1 MTRPRALINPA
12 MRWESLGL
20 AAALAAAG
28 CATKNGAYDAS
39 EQPPAASGVAAHS
52 PQPPAVIVTPATG
65 NRGRITSVNP
75 TARHVVVSY
84 ALGIALPLVDQKLF
98 VYRAG
103 LKVAELKVSK
113 ERIDVNLVADITS
126 GECRVGDE
134 VRPD

>member
-1 MTRPRALINPA
+1 
-12 MRWESLGL
+12 MRWESLWL
-20 AAALAAAG
+20 AGALAAAG
-28 CATKNGAYDAS
+28 CATKKSIYDAS
-39 EQPPAASGVAAHS
+39 EQPPVTPGVNAAS
-52 PQPPAVIVTPATG
+52 PKPPTVIVTPATG
-65 NRGRITSVNP
+65 TRGRITSVNL

-84 ALGIALPLVDQKLF
+84 PIGVPLPVVDQKLF

-126 GECRVGDE
+126 GECRAGDE

>member
-1 MTRPRALINPA
+1 
-12 MRWESLGL
+12 MRWESLWL
-20 AAALAAAG
+20 AGALAAAG
-28 CATKNGAYDAS
+28 CATKKSIYDAS
-39 EQPPAASGVAAHS
+39 EQPPVTPGVNAAS
-52 PQPPAVIVTPATG
+52 PKPPTVIVTPATG
-65 NRGRITSVNP
+65 TRGRVTSVNL

-84 ALGIALPLVDQKLF
+84 PIGVPLPVVDQKLF

-126 GECRVGDE
+126 GECRAGDE

>member
-1 MTRPRALINPA
+1 
-12 MRWESLGL
+12 MRWESLWL
-20 AAALAAAG
+20 AAALMAAG
-28 CATKNGAYDAS
+28 CATKKNVYGTS
-39 EQPPAASGVAAHS
+39 EQPPMTPGVAATS
-52 PQPPAVIVTPATG
+52 PKPPAVIVTPATG
-65 NRGRITSVNP
+65 NRGRVTSVNP

-84 ALGIALPLVDQKLF
+84 ALGIPLPLVDQKLF

-113 ERIDVNLVADITS
+113 ERIDVNLVADIAS

>member
-1 MTRPRALINPA
+1 
-12 MRWESLGL
+12 MRWESIGL
-20 AAALAAAG
+20 ALALAAAG
-28 CATKNGAYDAS
+28 CATRQRGYDIS
-39 EQPPAASGVAAHS
+39 ERLPPVAAGSAAES
-52 PQPPAVIVTPATG
+52 PKAPAVIVTPATG

-84 ALGIALPLVDQKLF
+84 PLGIPLPFVDQKLF

-126 GECRVGDE
+126 GECRTGDE

>member
-1 MTRPRALINPA
+1 
-12 MRWESLGL
+12 MRWESLWL

-28 CATKNGAYDAS
+28 CTTKKNIYGTS
-39 EQPPAASGVAAHS
+39 EQPPASPGVTAAS
-52 PQPPAVIVTPATG
+52 PKPPAVIVTPATG
-65 NRGRITSVNP
+65 TRGRITSVNL

-84 ALGIALPLVDQKLF
+84 PIGIPLPVVDQKLF
-98 VYRAG
+98 VFRTG

-126 GECRVGDE
+126 GECRAGDE

>member
-1 MTRPRALINPA
+1 MQ
-12 MRWESLGL
+12 WESLWL
-20 AAALAAAG
+20 VAVLAAAG
-28 CATKNGAYDAS
+28 CATRKSNYDAS
-39 EQPPAASGVAAHS
+39 EQPSAAPGVPATS
-52 PQPPAVIVTPATG
+52 PKPPTAIVTPATG
-65 NRGRITSVNP
+65 TRGRITAVNL

-84 ALGIALPLVDQKLF
+84 PIGIALPVVEQKLF

-126 GECRVGDE
+126 GECRAGDE

>member
-1 MTRPRALINPA
+1 
-12 MRWESLGL
+12 MRWESLWL
-20 AAALAAAG
+20 AAALTAAG
-28 CATKNGAYDAS
+28 CATKKNTYDAS
-39 EQPPAASGVAAHS
+39 GQPPEAPGVTASS
-52 PQPPAVIVTPATG
+52 PRPPTVIVTPATG
-65 NRGRITSVNP
+65 TRGHLTSVNL

-84 ALGIALPLVDQKLF
+84 PIGIPLPFVDQKLF